1 MFRRLAKKLLL
12 SIPDIRRLIME
23 RDAAQSESD
32 MARREIEELRLRITS
47 TEDERLSLAERL
59 AHALP
64 EHSKTVFS
72 HWGEDSIEQFIF
84 QDLST
89 GRYLDIGCY
98 HPALYSNTMALYQRG
113 WTGVNVDPNPFM
125 IEQCGKYR
133 PKDTS
138 INKAVGAEKGHM
150 EYYNFHDWASSNTA
164 NKDFAKAVAA
174 VSEIEVPAPTLVEV
188 LTLADIINEYFH
200 GKAPDFLNIDVEE
213 LDIEVLDSGDWES
226 HRPSVV
232 AVEDISFVADR
243 PADSTI
249 HRFMRE
255 RDYILFSRCVFTS
268 LYIERTFNNSG
279 PKFLS

>member
-1 MFRRLAKKLLL
+1 
-12 SIPDIRRLIME
+12 
-23 RDAAQSESD
+23 

-255 RDYILFSRCVFTS
+255 RDYILFSRCIFTS